1 MKQVSEV
8 GARLRDFLA
17 TWLNGRAAEVRAALS
32 VGFPKEDAAEQE
44 ADSAIDA
51 GPGNERMGTRIQGS
65 RFGQDAPGYLTRNG
79 LGSLEIGAADD

>member
-1 MKQVSEV
+1 MSEV
-8 GARLRDFLA
+8 GGRLRNVLA

-32 VGFPKEDAAEQE
+32 VGLPEEDAAEQP

-51 GPGNERMGTRIQGS
+51 GLGNERIRTRIPGS
-65 RFGQDAPGYLTRNG
+65 RFGQDAPGYLTSNG

>member
-1 MKQVSEV
+1 MKQVTEV
-8 GARLRDFLA
+8 GARLRNFLA

-32 VGFPKEDAAEQE
+32 VGFPEEDAAEQQVI
-44 ADSAIDA
+44 STIDA
-51 GPGNERMGTRIQGS
+51 RLGNERMGTRIPGS

>member
-1 MKQVSEV
+1 MTEV
-8 GARLRDFLA
+8 GARLRNFLA

-32 VGFPKEDAAEQE
+32 VGFPEEDAAEQQ
-44 ADSAIDA
+44 ANSAIDA
-51 GPGNERMGTRIQGS
+51 GPGNDRMGTRIPGS

>member
-1 MKQVSEV
+1 MAEA
-8 GARLRDFLA
+8 GARLRNFLA

-32 VGFPKEDAAEQE
+32 VGFPEEDAAEQQ
-44 ADSAIDA
+44 ANSAIDA
-51 GPGNERMGTRIQGS
+51 GPGNERMGTRIPGS